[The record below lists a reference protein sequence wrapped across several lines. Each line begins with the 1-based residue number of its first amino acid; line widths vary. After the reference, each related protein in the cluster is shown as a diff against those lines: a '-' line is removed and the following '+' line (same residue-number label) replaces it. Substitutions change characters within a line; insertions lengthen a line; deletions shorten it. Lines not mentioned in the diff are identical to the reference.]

1 MRTIPL
7 APPAVVAMIVS
18 AGLLVLGAGWFVVV
32 APQRHD
38 AAAAADQVNQT
49 QARIHQLEA
58 AAAAAAASDTPAAK
72 QPVIRTADLYR
83 ISKAMPSSEDQP
95 DLLLELDQV
104 ARAAGVT
111 VLTITPGAGSA
122 SGDYTSVPIDLSVT
136 GDFYS
141 LSDLLYRLRALVAV
155 RHGALDATGRLFS
168 VSSLALNPA
177 GAGKTLNADLTV
189 NAFVYGAAATTASTT
204 TAAATSST
212 TTSTTSTTGATT
224 TGASG

>member
-1 MRTIPL
+1 MRTVSL
-7 APPAVVAMIVS
+7 APPAVAALIAS

-38 AAAAADQVNQT
+38 GAAAAAQVNRA
-49 QARIHQLEA
+49 QAQIHRLEA
-58 AAAAAAASDTPAAK
+58 AAAAAAASDTSAAK
-72 QPVIRTADLYR
+72 QPLIRTADLYR

-111 VLTITPGAGSA
+111 VLTITPGQGSA
-122 SGDYTSVPIDLSVT
+122 SGGYTSVPIDLSLS

-168 VSSLALNPA
+168 VSSLALNPT
-177 GAGKTLNADLTV
+177 GSGKTLTADLTV
-189 NAFVYGAAATTASTT
+189 NAFVYGAAATTASPTATT
-204 TAAATSST
+204 S
-212 TTSTTSTTGATT
+212 TSTTSTTGATT
-224 TGASG
+224 SGASG